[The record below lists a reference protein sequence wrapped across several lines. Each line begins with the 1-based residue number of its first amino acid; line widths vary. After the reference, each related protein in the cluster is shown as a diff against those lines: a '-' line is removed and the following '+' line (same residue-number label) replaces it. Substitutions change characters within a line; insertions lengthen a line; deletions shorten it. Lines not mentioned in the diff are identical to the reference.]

1 MVEFGKSRLVEDLA
15 TTDFETLRAG
25 IARKRGPVALGNEV
39 QRVRSVFK
47 YAYDAA
53 LIEKPIRYGPDFKK
67 PSISP
72 Q

>member
-1 MVEFGKSRLVEDLA
+1 
-15 TTDFETLRAG
+15 
-25 IARKRGPVALGNEV
+25 VALGNEV